1 MIERENIAAE
11 DARDVVDAVYRS
23 DSRQV
28 FATLVRLLGDF
39 DLAEEALH
47 DGFKAALE
55 QWPGDGVPANPR
67 DRKSTRLNSS
77 HHVVSRMPSSA

>member
-1 MIERENIAAE
+1 LIERENIAAE

-23 DSRQV
+23 ESRHI

-47 DGFKAALE
+47 DSSIAGGTLE
-55 QWPGDGVPANPR
+55 SSSVP
-67 DRKSTRLNSS
+67 LI
-77 HHVVSRMPSSA
+77 